1 LIAPGIHRGIQTVR
15 YPLKG
20 NTMSA
25 ASIRPFAIIAL
36 SAVSLSAFASTYNG
50 SCTSEPK
57 AKWMV
62 EKDVQTMYEKQGYTV
77 RRIKSAGT
85 CYEVYTIDRNGRK
98 VELFV
103 SPADGHLIQE
113 AGKS

>member
-1 LIAPGIHRGIQTVR
+1 M
-15 YPLKG
+15 
-20 NTMSA
+20 NA
-25 ASIRPFAIIAL
+25 ASIKALAIIAL

-57 AKWMV
+57 SKWMA
-62 EKDVQTMYEKQGYTV
+62 EKDVQATYEKQGYTV
-77 RRIKSAGT
+77 RRVKSAGT
-85 CYEVYTIDRNGRK
+85 CYEVYTIDKNGRK
-98 VELFV
+98 AELFV

>member
-1 LIAPGIHRGIQTVR
+1 MKSSSMKA
-15 YPLKG
+15 
-20 NTMSA
+20 
-25 ASIRPFAIIAL
+25 FAIIAL
-36 SAVSLSAFASTYNG
+36 SAVSVSTFASTYNG

-57 AKWMV
+57 SRWMA
-62 EKDVQTMYEKQGYTV
+62 EKDVQAMFEKQGYSV

-85 CYEVYTIDRNGRK
+85 CYEVYTKDKDGKK

-103 SPADGHLIQE
+103 NPANGSVVQE